1 MVGHLDMGK
10 KTANQEGTKAHLI
23 EKASSQIKGKIGEY
37 QFIGE
42 LLRRNLDV
50 YLPIADIRGID
61 CVVRSQTGK
70 YIEIQVKTRVTTG
83 VGKEIFE
90 VKEFEPRGNFF
101 FACKREDWQ
110 KFWIL
115 PSKVFWEHSKFRE
128 KYNHRRVILNLKKRK
143 MLQTYEDNF
152 QQLEDLARL

>member
-1 MVGHLDMGK
+1 MKRVTPIPSIEK
-10 KTANQEGTKAHLI
+10 PTI
-23 EKASSQIKGKIGEY
+23 EKASPQIKGKIGEY

-61 CVVRSQTGK
+61 CVVRSKTGK
-70 YIEIQVKTRVTTG
+70 FIEIQVKTRVTTG

-90 VKEFEPRGNFF
+90 VKQFEPRDNFF
-101 FACKREDWQ
+101 FVCKREEWE
-110 KFWIL
+110 KFWIF

-128 KYNHRRVILNLKKRK
+128 KYSSRRLILNRKKRK
-143 MLQTYEDNF
+143 VLQNYEDNF
-152 QQLEDLARL
+152 QQLEKLAEL

>member
-1 MVGHLDMGK
+1 MK
-10 KTANQEGTKAHLI
+10 KVTPIPSIEKPTI
-23 EKASSQIKGKIGEY
+23 EKASPQIKGKIGEY

-61 CVVRSQTGK
+61 CVVRSKTGK

-90 VKEFEPRGNFF
+90 VKQFEPRDNSFLCVKERNGRSFGYFLRKFF
-101 FACKREDWQ
+101 GST
-110 KFWIL
+110 L
-115 PSKVFWEHSKFRE
+115 NSE
-128 KYNHRRVILNLKKRK
+128 KNTV
-143 MLQTYEDNF
+143 
-152 QQLEDLARL
+152 LAG